1 LRGSTGG
8 ASNTPRSSAGHLVR
22 RSAARSGA
30 AAGPP
35 DACDWFARRYGYEPE
50 GAWFAPGRVNLIGG
64 PDYNE
69 VLVLPFALGAGV
81 SAAASRRPDDQITVS
96 SRQAGGGPV
105 SLCIGELEPGSVD
118 GWAAYPAG
126 VAWALREAGHLAGG
140 ADVAIDADLPA
151 GAGLSSSAA
160 LACAVALALS
170 EVYERPLPRPE
181 LARLARRAENDFV
194 GVPSGAMDQ
203 LAALLCRP
211 GQALLLD
218 CRTLTATAV
227 PLDLA
232 AAALEL
238 LVIDTR
244 ARRAL
249 TDGRY
254 AERRRACLD
263 AAAALGVRSLREV
276 TGDPEAP
283 ARLTDPVIRRA
294 AGHVISEYRRVVAAA
309 ELLRRADLAGLGG
322 LLTAS
327 HRSLRDEFEVSWP
340 EADAAVDAAL
350 HSGAL
355 GARMTGGGFGGCVV
369 ALVAADRAARVRHA
383 VTGRFARQGWPEP
396 RYLDAVPSGGARR
409 IR

>member
-1 LRGSTGG
+1 MTGPVPG
-8 ASNTPRSSAGHLVR
+8 T
-22 RSAARSGA
+22 

-35 DACDWFARRYGYEPE
+35 DACDWFARRYGHEPE

-81 SAAASRRPDDQITVS
+81 SAAASRRCDGQITLS
-96 SRQAGGGPV
+96 SRRAGGGPV
-105 SLCIGELEPGSVD
+105 SLRIDELEPGSVK

-151 GAGLSSSAA
+151 GAGLASSAA
-160 LACAVALALS
+160 LTCALALALS
-170 EVYERPLPRPE
+170 EVYERPVPGPE
-181 LARLARRAENDFV
+181 LARLARRAENDFA

-203 LAALLCRP
+203 LAALRCRA

-218 CRTLTATAV
+218 CRTLTETAV

-232 AAALEL
+232 AAGLEL

-249 TDGRY
+249 ADGRY

-263 AAAALGVRSLREV
+263 AAAALGVRSLREI
-276 TGDPEAP
+276 TGDPDAP
-283 ARLTDPVIRRA
+283 ARLTDPVLRRA
-294 AGHVISEYRRVVAAA
+294 AGHVISEHSRVVAAA
-309 ELLRRADLAGLGG
+309 GLLRRGDLTGLGG

-327 HRSLRDEFEVSWP
+327 HRSLREEFEVSWP
-340 EADAAVDAAL
+340 EADAAVQAAL

-355 GARMTGGGFGGCVV
+355 GARMTGGGFGGCVI
-369 ALVAADRAARVRHA
+369 ALVAADRATRVRHA
-383 VTGRFARQGWPEP
+383 VTGRFAERGWPEP
-396 RYLDAVPSGGARR
+396 RYLAAVPSGGARR

>member
-1 LRGSTGG
+1 MTGST
-8 ASNTPRSSAGHLVR
+8 RE
-22 RSAARSGA
+22 
-30 AAGPP
+30 PP
-35 DACDWFARRYGYEPE
+35 DACDWFARHHGREPE
-50 GAWFAPGRVNLIGG
+50 GAWFAPGRVNLMGG

-81 SAAASRRPDDQITVS
+81 SAAVSRRGDDQITVS
-96 SRQAGGGPV
+96 SRQAGGSASVRIDG
-105 SLCIGELEPGSVD
+105 LEPGSVK

-126 VAWALREAGHLAGG
+126 MAWALREEGLLAGG

-160 LACAVALALS
+160 LTCAVGLALS
-170 EVYERPLPRPE
+170 EIYERPVQRLE
-181 LARLARRAENDFV
+181 LARLARRAENEFA

-203 LAALLCRP
+203 LAALICRS

-218 CRTLTATAV
+218 CQTLTGSAV
-227 PLDLA
+227 PLDPA
-232 AAALEL
+232 PAGLEF

-254 AERRRACLD
+254 AERRKACLD
-263 AAAALGVRSLREV
+263 AAAALGVRSLREI
-276 TGDPEAP
+276 TGDPDAP
-283 ARLTDPVIRRA
+283 ARLADPVVRRA

-309 ELLRRADLAGLGG
+309 DLLRRGEMAGLGE

-327 HRSLRDEFEVSWP
+327 HSSLRDHFEVSWP
-340 EADAAVDAAL
+340 EADVAVEAAL
-350 HSGAL
+350 HAGAL
-355 GARMTGGGFGGCVV
+355 GARMTGGGFGGCVIT
-369 ALVAADRAARVRHA
+369 LVAVDLAARVRHA
-383 VTGRFARQGWPEP
+383 VTGQFARQGWPEP

>member
-1 LRGSTGG
+1 MPMT
-8 ASNTPRSSAGHLVR
+8 
-22 RSAARSGA
+22 GA

-35 DACDWFARRYGYEPE
+35 DACDWFARRYGHEPE
-50 GAWFAPGRVNLIGG
+50 GAWFAPGRVNLMGG

-81 SAAASRRPDDQITVS
+81 SAAASRRSDGQITLS
-96 SRQAGGGPV
+96 SRQADGVPV
-105 SLCIGELEPGSVD
+105 SLRIDELEPGSVS

-140 ADVAIDADLPA
+140 ANVAIDADLPA
-151 GAGLSSSAA
+151 SAGLSSSAA
-160 LACAVALALS
+160 LTCAVALALTG
-170 EVYERPLPRPE
+170 VYERPVPRPE

-203 LAALLCRP
+203 LAALLCRA

-218 CRTLTATAV
+218 CQTLAGTPL
-227 PLDLA
+227 PLDPVTNG
-232 AAALEL
+232 LEL
-238 LVIDTR
+238 HVIDTR

-254 AERRRACLD
+254 AERRRACQD

-276 TGDPEAP
+276 TGDPEAT
-283 ARLTDPVIRRA
+283 ARLTDPVLRRA
-294 AGHVISEYRRVVAAA
+294 AGHVISEYHRVVAAA
-309 ELLRRADLAGLGG
+309 DLLRRGDLAGLGG

-327 HRSLRDEFEVSWP
+327 HLSLRDEFGFSWP
-340 EADAAVDAAL
+340 EADVAVDAAV

-369 ALVAADRAARVRHA
+369 TLVAADRAAQVRDA
-383 VTGRFARQGWPEP
+383 VTGRFAWRGWPEP

>member
-1 LRGSTGG
+1 M
-8 ASNTPRSSAGHLVR
+8 
-22 RSAARSGA
+22 SGT

-35 DACDWFARRYGYEPE
+35 DACDWFARRYGYAPE
-50 GAWFAPGRVNLIGG
+50 GEWFAPGRVNLMGG

-81 SAAASRRPDDQITVS
+81 SAAAARRSDGQLTVS
-96 SRQAGGGPV
+96 SRHAGGGPV
-105 SLCIGELEPGSVD
+105 ALRVDELEPGSVD

-170 EVYERPLPRPE
+170 EVHERPVPRPE

-203 LAALLCRP
+203 LAALQCRA
-211 GQALLLD
+211 GHALLLD
-218 CRTLTATAV
+218 CRTLADTPV
-227 PLDLA
+227 PLDPGNSG
-232 AAALEL
+232 LEL
-238 LVIDTR
+238 LVVDTR

-263 AAAALGVRSLREV
+263 AAAALGVSSLREV
-276 TGDPEAP
+276 TGDAEAP
-283 ARLTDPVIRRA
+283 ARLTDPALSRV

-309 ELLRRADLAGLGG
+309 DLLRRGDLAGLGG

-327 HRSLRDEFEVSWP
+327 HRSLRDDFEFSWP
-340 EADAAVDAAL
+340 EADAAVEAAVQA
-350 HSGAL
+350 GAL
-355 GARMTGGGFGGCVV
+355 GARMTGGGFGGCVI
-369 ALVAADRAARVRHA
+369 ALTEADRSAQVRRA
-383 VTGRFARQGWPEP
+383 VTGRFAGHGWPEP
-396 RYLDAVPSGGARR
+396 RFLEAVPSGGARR

>member
-1 LRGSTGG
+1 MTG
-8 ASNTPRSSAGHLVR
+8 T
-22 RSAARSGA
+22 

-35 DACDWFARRYGYEPE
+35 DAGDWFARRYGHEPE

-64 PDYNE
+64 PDYTE
-69 VLVLPFALGAGV
+69 VLVLPFALSAGV
-81 SAAASRRPDDQITVS
+81 SAAACRRSDGQVTVS
-96 SRQAGGGPV
+96 SRRAGSGPV
-105 SLCIGELEPGSVD
+105 SLRIDDLEPGSVT

-126 VAWALREAGHLAGG
+126 AAWALREAGHLAGG

-160 LACAVALALS
+160 LTCAVALALT
-170 EVYERPLPRPE
+170 EVYERPVPRRE
-181 LARLARRAENDFV
+181 LARLARRAENDFA

-203 LAALLCRP
+203 LAALLCQA

-218 CRTLTATAV
+218 CQTLTETVV
-227 PLDLA
+227 PLNPA
-232 AAALEL
+232 AAGLEL
-238 LVIDTR
+238 LIIDTR

-249 TDGRY
+249 ADGRY
-254 AERRRACLD
+254 SERRRACLD
-263 AAAALGVRSLREV
+263 AAAALGVRSLREI
-276 TGDPEAP
+276 TGDPQAP
-283 ARLTDPVIRRA
+283 ARLTDPVLRAA

-309 ELLRRADLAGLGG
+309 DLLRRGDLARLGG

-340 EADAAVDAAL
+340 EADEAVEAAL
-350 HSGAL
+350 DSGAL
-355 GARMTGGGFGGCVV
+355 GARMTGGGFGGCVI

-383 VTGRFARQGWPEP
+383 VTGRFARRGWPEP
-396 RYLDAVPSGGARR
+396 GYTGAVPSASARR

>member
-1 LRGSTGG
+1 M
-8 ASNTPRSSAGHLVR
+8 A
-22 RSAARSGA
+22 AAR
-30 AAGPP
+30 PP
-35 DACDWFARRYGYEPE
+35 DACDWFVRCYGHDPE
-50 GAWFAPGRVNLIGG
+50 GAWFAPGRVNLMGG

-81 SAAASRRPDDQITVS
+81 SAAASRRSDGQITVS
-96 SRQAGGGPV
+96 SRQAGGEPV
-105 SLCIGELEPGSVD
+105 SVRIGELEPGTVS

-140 ADVAIDADLPA
+140 ADVAIDANLPA

-170 EVYERPLPRPE
+170 EVYERTVPRSE

-211 GQALLLD
+211 GHALLLD
-218 CRTLTATAV
+218 CQTLTGTAV
-227 PLDLA
+227 PLDPA
-232 AAALEL
+232 NAGLEL
-238 LVIDTR
+238 LVVDTR

-254 AERRRACLD
+254 AERRMACLD
-263 AAAALGVRSLREV
+263 AAAALGAGSLREV
-276 TGDPEAP
+276 TGDAEAP
-283 ARLTDPVIRRA
+283 ARLTDPALRRV
-294 AGHVISEYRRVVAAA
+294 AGHVISESRRVVAAA
-309 ELLRRADLAGLGG
+309 GLLRCGDLAGLGG

-327 HRSLRDEFEVSWP
+327 HRSLRDEFEFSWP
-340 EADAAVDAAL
+340 EADAAVEAAL
-350 HSGAL
+350 DAGAL
-355 GARMTGGGFGGCVV
+355 GARMTGGGFGGCVIT
-369 ALVAADRAARVRHA
+369 LTEADRSAPVRHA
-383 VTGRFARQGWPEP
+383 VTRRFARQGWSEP
-396 RYLDAVPSGGARR
+396 GFLAAVPSGGARR